1 MGMAR
6 CCIGR
11 LSGKLGGMPWPVWS
25 LRSVLDDR
33 PAVRVNQLG
42 YLPGRPMTAT
52 VAHGAEQPVVFALRD
67 ACGTV
72 VFEGWSD
79 PWPVRPE
86 HTSGQ
91 SLHVLDFSGTPNR
104 GVGFRLEV
112 GEQLSH
118 SFRIGNVPYGQL
130 GLDALRVLTLLRS
143 GTPVSDDVAAGY
155 ARPAGH
161 VGLFPNRGDTQ
172 VAGWVGP
179 DAERLYPGWRC
190 EGHFDVSGG
199 WYDAG
204 DYGKYVT
211 SGGIALWQLLGTL
224 DLLTALEADAPA
236 LNAALQ
242 EECRWQLD
250 WMLRMQVPDPDPLAG
265 MVFHRVH
272 GTEWSPVPGWPHEDP
287 TQRVLHR
294 PSTSASLHLAATAAQ
309 GARLFR
315 AVDRPYADRLLA
327 AARRA
332 HIAAYRNPGLLAPDD
347 HARFGGGPYADA
359 EPGDDFYWAA
369 AELWLATGDAG
380 YREQVLGSVWHRA
393 DPVDLDGFDFDR
405 VAIPAR
411 LDLALLGHSLPG
423 HEQVAASVIDHAVRL
438 LELAHRQ
445 PWGQP
450 YAPVDGWGW
459 GSNGRLL
466 NNLVVLVA
474 ADLLT
479 GDRRFFDAV
488 STGVDYLFGRNALGQ
503 SYVTGY
509 GIDDTRHQRT
519 RQFGHDLDPA
529 FPPPPRGALAGGA
542 NSRPHPDFP
551 YDPRLIGLPHQYCYL
566 DEPTSEVTNDICV
579 RWNAPVVYVATYL
592 DRRPSVNRA
601 SGSGDGDR
609 P

>member
-1 MGMAR
+1 MA
-6 CCIGR
+6 GVVADER
-11 LSGKLGGMPWPVWS
+11 LDG
-25 LRSVLDDR
+25 R

-52 VAHGAEQPVVFALRD
+52 VADGAEQPVIFVLRD

-91 SLHVLDFSGTPNR
+91 LLHVLDFSGTPNR

-143 GTPVSDDVAAGY
+143 GTPVSDGVAAGY

-161 VGLFPNRGDTQ
+161 VGLFPNRGDTE
-172 VAGWVGP
+172 VPGWAGP

-211 SGGIALWQLLGTL
+211 SGGVALWQLLGTL

-250 WMLRMQVPDPDPLAG
+250 WMLRMQVPALTRWPAWCFTGYTERSGRRCRAGRMRTRRSAFCTDPRPAPACIWRRRQRRGRDCFGPWTAL
-265 MVFHRVH
+265 
-272 GTEWSPVPGWPHEDP
+272 TPTDCWPRPDAP
-287 TQRVLHR
+287 TSR
-294 PSTSASLHLAATAAQ
+294 PCRH
-309 GARLFR
+309 
-315 AVDRPYADRLLA
+315 
-327 AARRA
+327 
-332 HIAAYRNPGLLAPDD
+332 PGLLAPDD

-380 YREQVLGSVWHRA
+380 YREQVLGSVWHSA

-423 HEQVAASVIDHAVRL
+423 HEQVAASVVDHAVRL
-438 LELAHRQ
+438 LELAAPAAVGPALRSGRRLGLGVQRPPAQQPGGPGGRGPAHWGPPILRRREHRRGLSVRPQ
-445 PWGQP
+445 R
-450 YAPVDGWGW
+450 ARTELRH
-459 GSNGRLL
+459 RLRH
-466 NNLVVLVA
+466 
-474 ADLLT
+474 
-479 GDRRFFDAV
+479 RR
-488 STGVDYLFGRNALGQ
+488 
-503 SYVTGY
+503 
-509 GIDDTRHQRT
+509 H
-519 RQFGHDLDPA
+519 
-529 FPPPPRGALAGGA
+529 PPPA
-542 NSRPHPDFP
+542 
-551 YDPRLIGLPHQYCYL
+551 DPP
-566 DEPTSEVTNDICV
+566 V
-579 RWNAPVVYVATYL
+579 R
-592 DRRPSVNRA
+592 S
-601 SGSGDGDR
+601 
-609 P
+609 